1 MGRSRRA
8 CRSSGVRSVMLSSL
22 RTSGCVSGA
31 EAMVAP
37 AVAAGAHASLSHRRQ
52 DRMPMRPGALHVSE
66 RRSML
71 YVNPGA
77 ALYDFRRSLPQ
88 NLDASVR
95 RIDEFHIPEHMV
107 VSGRL
112 ER

>member
-8 CRSSGVRSVMLSSL
+8 CRSCVVRSVMLSSL
-22 RTSGCVSGA
+22 RTSGCWSGA
-31 EAMVAP
+31 EAMTAP
-37 AVAAGAHASLSHRRQ
+37 ALRREHKPLSAIGARDRRPT
-52 DRMPMRPGALHVSE
+52 MPGALHVSE

-95 RIDEFHIPEHMV
+95 RIDEFHIPEHML
-107 VSGRL
+107 VSG
-112 ER
+112 